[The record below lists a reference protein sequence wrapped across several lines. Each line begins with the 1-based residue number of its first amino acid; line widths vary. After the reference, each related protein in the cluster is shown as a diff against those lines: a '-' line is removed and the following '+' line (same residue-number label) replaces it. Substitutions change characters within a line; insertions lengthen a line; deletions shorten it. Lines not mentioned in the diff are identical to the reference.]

1 MEKRG
6 KTERT
11 EKRPTERAEERTATR
26 TSSRWVD
33 LTRPLCEGI
42 PVYPGDPL
50 FQARPFAEHAT
61 DGFRG
66 TRWAFG
72 SHIGTHL
79 DAPFHYFVDGE
90 TLDSFSVDFFV
101 GDAAVLDLRSTVGV
115 DSARFAAPRSVGRP
129 VLIEP
134 SDLEPFEPIFD
145 AVPFVFL
152 RVGWAERFGCADFY
166 NAFPSLTPETADWLA
181 DFPKLRILGLE
192 TPSLVAFPT
201 DDSDVANV
209 SPSTP
214 NVSAADRVRPFDPE
228 FLPDAFP
235 ASPSFSPSEPKFSAE
250 NGTDESSAADG
261 VADDAEPGAPL
272 DEAEF
277 CADAECH
284 RILLG
289 RRPPILLLEG
299 LVSLERLPAFAPPS
313 APGERVEFDA
323 AKAFE
328 TVVFPLLIER
338 SDGCPAR
345 VAARLRA
352 DAAESE
358 RQTVEN

>member
-6 KTERT
+6 KLERT
-11 EKRPTERAEERTATR
+11 EERTTARAKER
-26 TSSRWVD
+26 TSSVWVD
-33 LTRPLCEGI
+33 LTRPLREGI

-90 TLDSFSVDFFV
+90 TLDSFPVDFFV

-115 DSARFAAPRSVGRP
+115 DSERFAAPRRVGRP

-152 RVGWAERFGCADFY
+152 RVGWAERFGRSDFY

-201 DDSDVANV
+201 DDSDGSA
-209 SPSTP
+209 ST
-214 NVSAADRVRPFDPE
+214 SDASSADRIRSFDSE
-228 FLPDAFP
+228 FLPDAFL
-235 ASPSFSPSEPKFSAE
+235 ASPSFSPIETEFSAE
-250 NGTDESSAADG
+250 NGADETSGTSAAS
-261 VADDAEPGAPL
+261 DAELGAPL

-299 LVSLERLPAFAPPS
+299 LVSLERLPAFAPSS
-313 APGERVEFDA
+313 ASGERVEFDA

-328 TVVFPLLIER
+328 AVVFPLLIER

-352 DAAESE
+352 DGESNE
-358 RQTVEN
+358 R

>member
-1 MEKRG
+1 LGDSAERQGAAKMEK
-6 KTERT
+6 
-11 EKRPTERAEERTATR
+11 AERTA
-26 TSSRWVD
+26 SVWVD
-33 LTRPLCEGI
+33 LTRPLREGI

-50 FQARPFAEHAT
+50 FQARPFAEHTT

-72 SHIGTHL
+72 SHTGTHL

-90 TLDSFSVDFFV
+90 TLDSFPVDFFV

-115 DSARFAAPRSVGRP
+115 DSERFAAPRSVGRP

-152 RVGWAERFGCADFY
+152 RVGWAERFGRADFY
-166 NAFPSLTPETADWLA
+166 NAFPSLTPETADWLV

-201 DDSDVANV
+201 GDFN
-209 SPSTP
+209 
-214 NVSAADRVRPFDPE
+214 AADGADSIRSFDAE
-228 FLPDAFP
+228 FLPDAP
-235 ASPSFSPSEPKFSAE
+235 TSPLEPLE
-250 NGTDESSAADG
+250 PT
-261 VADDAEPGAPL
+261 VDAETGEPL

-299 LVSLERLPAFAPPS
+299 LVSLERLPAFAPPRE
-313 APGERVEFDA
+313 PGGRVGFDA

-345 VAARLRA
+345 VAARLRT
-352 DAAESE
+352 DGE
-358 RQTVEN
+358 R

>member
-6 KTERT
+6 KP
-11 EKRPTERAEERTATR
+11 EKTKKRAAERAEERTTAR

-33 LTRPLCEGI
+33 LTRPLREGI

-50 FQARPFAEHAT
+50 FQARPFAEHST

-72 SHIGTHL
+72 SHTGTHL

-90 TLDSFSVDFFV
+90 TLDSFPVDFFV

-152 RVGWAERFGCADFY
+152 RVGWAERFGRADFY

-192 TPSLVAFPT
+192 TPSLAAFPT
-201 DDSDVANV
+201 DGSDDP
-209 SPSTP
+209 PSTS
-214 NVSAADRVRPFDPE
+214 NASAADCVRSFDPE

-235 ASPSFSPSEPKFSAE
+235 ASPSSSPPEPKFSAE
-250 NGTDESSAADG
+250 NGADVSSV
-261 VADDAEPGAPL
+261 VADAEPGAPL

-299 LVSLERLPAFAPPS
+299 LVALERLPAFAPPS

-352 DAAESE
+352 EAAEPGAPVGE
-358 RQTVEN
+358 R

>member
-1 MEKRG
+1 M
-6 KTERT
+6 ERT
-11 EKRPTERAEERTATR
+11 ERPA
-26 TSSRWVD
+26 SRWID
-33 LTRPLCEGI
+33 LTRPLGEGI

-50 FQARPFAEHAT
+50 FQARPFAEHST

-72 SHIGTHL
+72 SHTGTHL

-90 TLDSFSVDFFV
+90 TLDSFPIDFFV

-115 DSARFAAPRSVGRP
+115 DSERFAAPRSVGRP

-134 SDLEPFEPIFD
+134 SDLEPFESIFD

-152 RVGWAERFGCADFY
+152 LVGWAERFGRADFY

-201 DDSDVANV
+201 GDFSE
-209 SPSTP
+209 
-214 NVSAADRVRPFDPE
+214 ADAVGPIRSFDAE

-235 ASPSFSPSEPKFSAE
+235 ASPPFSPPETQGSAE
-250 NGTDESSAADG
+250 SGADESSV
-261 VADDAEPGAPL
+261 VADAELGAPL

-299 LVSLERLPAFAPPS
+299 LVSLERLPSFAPPS
-313 APGERVEFDA
+313 EPGERVEFDA

-352 DAAESE
+352 DAADVE
-358 RQTVEN
+358 R

>member
-1 MEKRG
+1 MEKPE
-6 KTERT
+6 KTVGD
-11 EKRPTERAEERTATR
+11 
-26 TSSRWVD
+26 WVD
-33 LTRPLCEGI
+33 LTRPLREGI

-72 SHIGTHL
+72 SHTGTHL

-90 TLDSFSVDFFV
+90 TLDSFPVDFFV
-101 GDAAVLDLRSTVGV
+101 GETAVLDLRATVGV
-115 DSARFAAPRSVGRP
+115 DSERFAAPRSVGRP

-152 RVGWAERFGCADFY
+152 RVGWAERFGRADFY

-192 TPSLVAFPT
+192 APSLVAFPIGT
-201 DDSDVANV
+201 SEAVE
-209 SPSTP
+209 SGRS
-214 NVSAADRVRPFDPE
+214 FDAE
-228 FLPDAFP
+228 FLPNAPPLEPPFE
-235 ASPSFSPSEPKFSAE
+235 ASETLA
-250 NGTDESSAADG
+250 
-261 VADDAEPGAPL
+261 DAELGAPL

-289 RRPPILLLEG
+289 RRPPILPLEG
-299 LVSLERLPAFAPPS
+299 LVALERLPAFEPS
-313 APGERVEFDA
+313 SEPEKRVEFDA
-323 AKAFE
+323 AKTFE

-345 VAARLRA
+345 VAARLRPNA
-352 DAAESE
+352 TEGA
-358 RQTVEN
+358 R

>member
-1 MEKRG
+1 M
-6 KTERT
+6 
-11 EKRPTERAEERTATR
+11 A
-26 TSSRWVD
+26 RWID
-33 LTRPLCEGI
+33 LTRPLREGI

-66 TRWAFG
+66 TRWTFG
-72 SHIGTHL
+72 SHVGTHL

-90 TLDSFSVDFFV
+90 TLDSFPVDFFV

-115 DSARFAAPRSVGRP
+115 DSERFAAPRTVGRP
-129 VLIEP
+129 ASIAP

-152 RVGWAERFGCADFY
+152 RVGWAERFGRADFY

-201 DDSDVANV
+201 EGADVFPTSDDSDGA
-209 SPSTP
+209 
-214 NVSAADRVRPFDPE
+214 RVRSFDAE
-228 FLPDAFP
+228 FLPDAP
-235 ASPSFSPSEPKFSAE
+235 FSPTSETLETF
-250 NGTDESSAADG
+250 G
-261 VADDAEPGAPL
+261 DAEPGEPL

-289 RRPPILLLEG
+289 RRPPILILEG
-299 LVSLERLPAFAPPS
+299 LVALERLPAFVPPNGPD
-313 APGERVEFDA
+313 ARVEFDA

-345 VAARLRA
+345 VAARLR
-352 DAAESE
+352 ESATFDV
-358 RQTVEN
+358 R

>member
-1 MEKRG
+1 MEK
-6 KTERT
+6 
-11 EKRPTERAEERTATR
+11 AERTA
-26 TSSRWVD
+26 SVWVD
-33 LTRPLCEGI
+33 LTRPLREGI

-72 SHIGTHL
+72 SHTGTHL

-90 TLDSFSVDFFV
+90 TLDSFPVDFFV

-152 RVGWAERFGCADFY
+152 RVGWAERFGRADFY

-201 DDSDVANV
+201 DDSNGSASISD
-209 SPSTP
+209 
-214 NVSAADRVRPFDPE
+214 VSAVDRVRSFDPE
-228 FLPDAFP
+228 FLPDAFST
-235 ASPSFSPSEPKFSAE
+235 SPSFSPLETKISSE
-250 NGTDESSAADG
+250 NGTGESSVAAD
-261 VADDAEPGAPL
+261 AELGSPL

-313 APGERVEFDA
+313 ASGERVEFDA
-323 AKAFE
+323 AKTFE
-328 TVVFPLLIER
+328 TTVFPLLIER

-345 VAARLRA
+345 VAARLRT
-352 DAAESE
+352 DAADVE
-358 RQTVEN
+358 R

>member
-1 MEKRG
+1 M
-6 KTERT
+6 
-11 EKRPTERAEERTATR
+11 A
-26 TSSRWVD
+26 RWID
-33 LTRPLCEGI
+33 LTRPLREGI

-66 TRWAFG
+66 TRWTFG
-72 SHIGTHL
+72 SHVGTHL

-90 TLDSFSVDFFV
+90 TLDSFPVDFFV

-115 DSARFAAPRSVGRP
+115 DSERFAAPRTVGRP
-129 VLIEP
+129 ASIAP

-152 RVGWAERFGCADFY
+152 RVGWAERFGRADFY

-201 DDSDVANV
+201 EGADVFPMSDDSDGA
-209 SPSTP
+209 
-214 NVSAADRVRPFDPE
+214 RVRSFDAE
-228 FLPDAFP
+228 FLPDAP
-235 ASPSFSPSEPKFSAE
+235 FSPTSETLETF
-250 NGTDESSAADG
+250 G
-261 VADDAEPGAPL
+261 DAEPGEPL

-289 RRPPILLLEG
+289 RRPPILILEG
-299 LVSLERLPAFAPPS
+299 LVALERLPAFVPPNGPD
-313 APGERVEFDA
+313 ARVEFDA

-345 VAARLRA
+345 VAARLR
-352 DAAESE
+352 ESATFDV
-358 RQTVEN
+358 R

>member
-1 MEKRG
+1 MEK
-6 KTERT
+6 
-11 EKRPTERAEERTATR
+11 AERTA
-26 TSSRWVD
+26 SVWVD
-33 LTRPLCEGI
+33 LTRPLREGI

-50 FQARPFAEHAT
+50 FQARPFAEHTT

-72 SHIGTHL
+72 SHTGTHL

-90 TLDSFSVDFFV
+90 TLDSFPVDFFV
-101 GDAAVLDLRSTVGV
+101 GDAAILDLRSTVGV

-134 SDLEPFEPIFD
+134 SDLEPFESIFD

-152 RVGWAERFGCADFY
+152 RVGWAERFGRADFY
-166 NAFPSLTPETADWLA
+166 NAFPSLTPATADWLA

-201 DDSDVANV
+201 DDSSDFATLDG
-209 SPSTP
+209 SDS
-214 NVSAADRVRPFDPE
+214 DRLRSFDAE
-228 FLPDAFP
+228 FLPDAP
-235 ASPSFSPSEPKFSAE
+235 TSWGGVLSSAE
-250 NGTDESSAADG
+250 TPETFA
-261 VADDAEPGAPL
+261 DAEPGTPL

-299 LVSLERLPAFAPPS
+299 LVSLERLPSFAPPS
-313 APGERVEFDA
+313 APGERVGFDA
-323 AKAFE
+323 AKTFE

-352 DAAESE
+352 DAADGE
-358 RQTVEN
+358 R

>member
-1 MEKRG
+1 MG
-6 KTERT
+6 KLG
-11 EKRPTERAEERTATR
+11 KAERAETGTAER

-90 TLDSFSVDFFV
+90 TLDSFPVDFFV

-152 RVGWAERFGCADFY
+152 RVGWAERFGRADFY

-201 DDSDVANV
+201 DDSNET
-209 SPSTP
+209 PST
-214 NVSAADRVRPFDPE
+214 SGAFAADRVRSFDPE
-228 FLPDAFP
+228 FLPDGFP
-235 ASPSFSPSEPKFSAE
+235 ASPSFAPPEPKFSAE
-250 NGTDESSAADG
+250 NGADESSVGAD
-261 VADDAEPGAPL
+261 ADAEPGAPL

-313 APGERVEFDA
+313 EPGERVEFDA

-352 DAAESE
+352 GAEPDKS
-358 RQTVEN
+358 

>member
-1 MEKRG
+1 MEKL
-6 KTERT
+6 K
-11 EKRPTERAEERTATR
+11 RTA
-26 TSSRWVD
+26 SVWVD
-33 LTRPLCEGI
+33 LTRPLREGI

-72 SHIGTHL
+72 SHTGTHL

-115 DSARFAAPRSVGRP
+115 DSERFAAPRSVGRP

-134 SDLEPFEPIFD
+134 SDLEPFESIFD

-152 RVGWAERFGCADFY
+152 RVGWAERFGRADFY

-181 DFPKLRILGLE
+181 DFPKLRVLGLE

-201 DDSDVANV
+201 GESSDFASLDGSDSDR
-209 SPSTP
+209 SRS
-214 NVSAADRVRPFDPE
+214 FDAE
-228 FLPDAFP
+228 FLPDAP
-235 ASPSFSPSEPKFSAE
+235 PSWGAVVSSAE
-250 NGTDESSAADG
+250 TPETFA
-261 VADDAEPGAPL
+261 DAEFGAPL

-289 RRPPILLLEG
+289 RRPPVLLLEG
-299 LVSLERLPAFAPPS
+299 LVSLERLPAFEPPRE
-313 APGERVEFDA
+313 PRGRVEFDA
-323 AKAFE
+323 AKTFE
-328 TVVFPLLIER
+328 TTVFPLLIER

-345 VAARLRA
+345 VAARLRSNA
-352 DAAESE
+352 SDDE
-358 RQTVEN
+358 R

>member
-1 MEKRG
+1 MERIG
-6 KTERT
+6 EMERSVDGT
-11 EKRPTERAEERTATR
+11 AER

-33 LTRPLCEGI
+33 LTRPLREGI

-50 FQARPFAEHAT
+50 FQARPFAEHST

-72 SHIGTHL
+72 SHTGTHL

-90 TLDSFSVDFFV
+90 TLDSFPVDFFV

-115 DSARFAAPRSVGRP
+115 DSERFAAPRRVGRP
-129 VLIEP
+129 VLVEP
-134 SDLEPFEPIFD
+134 SDLEPFESIFD

-152 RVGWAERFGCADFY
+152 RVGWAERFGRADFY

-201 DDSDVANV
+201 DVSDDAPS
-209 SPSTP
+209 SPDD
-214 NVSAADRVRPFDPE
+214 SAADRVRSFDPE
-228 FLPDAFP
+228 FLPDALSSRTFET
-235 ASPSFSPSEPKFSAE
+235 PSV
-250 NGTDESSAADG
+250 AAA
-261 VADDAEPGAPL
+261 VDAEPGAPL

-299 LVSLERLPAFAPPS
+299 LVALERLPAFAPPTAS
-313 APGERVEFDA
+313 RERVEFDP

-352 DAAESE
+352 DGAN
-358 RQTVEN
+358 R

>member
-1 MEKRG
+1 MERRG

-11 EKRPTERAEERTATR
+11 EKRAAERAEERTAER

-33 LTRPLCEGI
+33 LTRPLREGI

-90 TLDSFSVDFFV
+90 TLDSFPVDFFV
-101 GDAAVLDLRSTVGV
+101 GAAAVLDLRSTVGV
-115 DSARFAAPRSVGRP
+115 DSARFAAPRRVGRP

-152 RVGWAERFGCADFY
+152 RVGWAERFGRADFY

-201 DDSDVANV
+201 DDSDVADV
-209 SPSTP
+209 SPSTSP
-214 NVSAADRVRPFDPE
+214 PSAADRVRSFDPE

-235 ASPSFSPSEPKFSAE
+235 TSPSFFPSEPKFSAE
-250 NGTDESSAADG
+250 NGADASSVGADAG
-261 VADDAEPGAPL
+261 PGAPL

-352 DAAESE
+352 GAEPDKS
-358 RQTVEN
+358 

>member
-1 MEKRG
+1 MEKS
-6 KTERT
+6 ERT
-11 EKRPTERAEERTATR
+11 P
-26 TSSRWVD
+26 SVWVD
-33 LTRPLCEGI
+33 LTRPLREGI

-90 TLDSFSVDFFV
+90 TLDSFPVDFFV

-129 VLIEP
+129 ASIEP

-152 RVGWAERFGCADFY
+152 RVGWAERFGRADFY

-201 DDSDVANV
+201 DDSNGANV
-209 SPSTP
+209 SPSISD
-214 NVSAADRVRPFDPE
+214 VSAADRVRSFDPE
-228 FLPDAFP
+228 FLPDAF
-235 ASPSFSPSEPKFSAE
+235 SAE
-250 NGTDESSAADG
+250 PLETPIVSANA
-261 VADDAEPGAPL
+261 DAEPGAPL

-299 LVSLERLPAFAPPS
+299 LVSLERLPSFAPPNE
-313 APGERVEFDA
+313 PGERVEFDA

-352 DAAESE
+352 NAAETGESGGE
-358 RQTVEN
+358 R

>member
-1 MEKRG
+1 M
-6 KTERT
+6 ERT
-11 EKRPTERAEERTATR
+11 ERPA
-26 TSSRWVD
+26 SRWID
-33 LTRPLCEGI
+33 LTRPLGEGI

-50 FQARPFAEHAT
+50 FQARPFAEHTT

-72 SHIGTHL
+72 SHTGTHL

-90 TLDSFSVDFFV
+90 TLDSFPVDFFV

-115 DSARFAAPRSVGRP
+115 DSERFAAPRRVGRP

-152 RVGWAERFGCADFY
+152 RVGWAERFGRADFY

-201 DDSDVANV
+201 DVSTVADG
-209 SPSTP
+209 SPSP
-214 NVSAADRVRPFDPE
+214 SDASVADRIRSFDPE
-228 FLPDAFP
+228 FLPDAL
-235 ASPSFSPSEPKFSAE
+235 SQEPLETPCFSA
-250 NGTDESSAADG
+250 SA
-261 VADDAEPGAPL
+261 DAEPGAPL

-289 RRPPILLLEG
+289 RRPPVLLLEG
-299 LVSLERLPAFAPPS
+299 LVSLERLPSFAPPS
-313 APGERVEFDA
+313 APEERVEFDA

-345 VAARLRA
+345 VAARLRT
-352 DAAESE
+352 DAAETGEPGDE
-358 RQTVEN
+358 R

>member
-1 MEKRG
+1 MG
-6 KTERT
+6 KLG
-11 EKRPTERAEERTATR
+11 KAERAETGTAER

-72 SHIGTHL
+72 SHTGTHL

-90 TLDSFSVDFFV
+90 TLDSFPVDFFV

-152 RVGWAERFGCADFY
+152 RVGWAERFGRVDFY

-201 DDSDVANV
+201 DDSNGSASISDA
-209 SPSTP
+209 
-214 NVSAADRVRPFDPE
+214 SAADRVRSFDPE

-235 ASPSFSPSEPKFSAE
+235 ASPSFSPQEPQFSAE
-250 NGTDESSAADG
+250 NGADASSVAA
-261 VADDAEPGAPL
+261 DAEPGAPL

-299 LVSLERLPAFAPPS
+299 LVALERLPAFAPPS
-313 APGERVEFDA
+313 EPGERVEFDA

-345 VAARLRA
+345 VAARLRTG
-352 DAAESE
+352 AEPDKS
-358 RQTVEN
+358 

>member
-1 MEKRG
+1 M
-6 KTERT
+6 
-11 EKRPTERAEERTATR
+11 A
-26 TSSRWVD
+26 RWID
-33 LTRPLCEGI
+33 LTRPLREGV

-66 TRWAFG
+66 TRWTFG
-72 SHIGTHL
+72 SHVGTHL

-90 TLDSFSVDFFV
+90 TLDSFPVDFFV
-101 GDAAVLDLRSTVGV
+101 GDAAILDLRSTVGV
-115 DSARFAAPRSVGRP
+115 DSERFATPRTVGRP
-129 VLIEP
+129 ASIAP
-134 SDLEPFEPIFD
+134 ADLESFEPIFD

-152 RVGWAERFGCADFY
+152 RVGWAERFGRADFY

-201 DDSDVANV
+201 EGADVFPTPDDSDGA
-209 SPSTP
+209 
-214 NVSAADRVRPFDPE
+214 RVRSFDAE
-228 FLPDAFP
+228 FLPDA
-235 ASPSFSPSEPKFSAE
+235 AFSPTSETLETF
-250 NGTDESSAADG
+250 G
-261 VADDAEPGAPL
+261 DAEPGEPL

-289 RRPPILLLEG
+289 RRPPILILEG
-299 LVSLERLPAFAPPS
+299 LVALERLPAFVPPNG
-313 APGERVEFDA
+313 PGARVEFDA
-323 AKAFE
+323 AKTFE

-345 VAARLRA
+345 VAARLR
-352 DAAESE
+352 ESATFDE
-358 RQTVEN
+358 R

>member
-6 KTERT
+6 ESERT
-11 EKRPTERAEERTATR
+11 KKRTTARAEERA
-26 TSSRWVD
+26 SSVWVD
-33 LTRPLCEGI
+33 LTRPLREGI

-72 SHIGTHL
+72 SHTGTHL

-152 RVGWAERFGCADFY
+152 RVGWAERFGRADFY

-201 DDSDVANV
+201 DGSNVSDV
-209 SPSTP
+209 SPST
-214 NVSAADRVRPFDPE
+214 SDAFAADRLRSFDPE
-228 FLPDAFP
+228 FLPDAFS
-235 ASPSFSPSEPKFSAE
+235 ASPSFAPQETKISAE
-250 NGTDESSAADG
+250 NGTGESSV
-261 VADDAEPGAPL
+261 VADAELSAPL

-299 LVSLERLPAFAPPS
+299 LVALERLPAFAPPS

-323 AKAFE
+323 AKTFE
-328 TVVFPLLIER
+328 TTVFPLLIER

-352 DAAESE
+352 GAEPDKS
-358 RQTVEN
+358 

>member
-6 KTERT
+6 KPERT
-11 EKRPTERAEERTATR
+11 EKRTTEGPEERAAARAA
-26 TSSRWVD
+26 SVWVD
-33 LTRPLCEGI
+33 LTRPLREGI

-90 TLDSFSVDFFV
+90 TLDSFPVDFFV

-115 DSARFAAPRSVGRP
+115 DSARFAEPRSVGRP
-129 VLIEP
+129 TLIEP

-152 RVGWAERFGCADFY
+152 RVGWAERFGRADFY

-201 DDSDVANV
+201 DDSDG
-209 SPSTP
+209 SPSP
-214 NVSAADRVRPFDPE
+214 SDASAADRVRSFDPE
-228 FLPDAFP
+228 FLPDGFP
-235 ASPSFSPSEPKFSAE
+235 PSPSFSPLERKNPAE
-250 NGTDESSAADG
+250 NEADESCDGAD
-261 VADDAEPGAPL
+261 ADPGAPL

-313 APGERVEFDA
+313 APGGRVELDA
-323 AKAFE
+323 AKTFE

-352 DAAESE
+352 EAEQNE
-358 RQTVEN
+358 R

>member
-1 MEKRG
+1 MEKS
-6 KTERT
+6 ERT
-11 EKRPTERAEERTATR
+11 P
-26 TSSRWVD
+26 SVWVD
-33 LTRPLCEGI
+33 LTRPLREGI

-72 SHIGTHL
+72 SHTGTHL

-90 TLDSFSVDFFV
+90 TLDSFPVDFFV

-115 DSARFAAPRSVGRP
+115 DSARFAAPRRVGRP
-129 VLIEP
+129 ASIEP

-152 RVGWAERFGCADFY
+152 RVGWAERFGRADFY

-181 DFPKLRILGLE
+181 DFLKLRILGLE

-201 DDSDVANV
+201 DDSTVANV
-209 SPSTP
+209 SPSTSD
-214 NVSAADRVRPFDPE
+214 VSAADRVRSFDPE

-235 ASPSFSPSEPKFSAE
+235 TSPPFSPPEPKFSAE
-250 NGTDESSAADG
+250 NEANAES
-261 VADDAEPGAPL
+261 GAPL

-313 APGERVEFDA
+313 ELGKRVEFDA

-352 DAAESE
+352 NAAETGESGGE
-358 RQTVEN
+358 R

>member
-1 MEKRG
+1 MEKTG
-6 KTERT
+6 KTERPAAQNG
-11 EKRPTERAEERTATR
+11 E
-26 TSSRWVD
+26 RWVD
-33 LTRPLCEGI
+33 LTRPLREGI

-50 FQARPFAEHAT
+50 FQARPFAEHST

-72 SHIGTHL
+72 SHTGTHL

-90 TLDSFSVDFFV
+90 TLDSFPIDFFV

-115 DSARFAAPRSVGRP
+115 DSERFAAPRSVGRP
-129 VLIEP
+129 VVIEP

-152 RVGWAERFGCADFY
+152 CVGWAERFGRVDFY

-201 DDSDVANV
+201 GESSDFASLDGSDSDR
-209 SPSTP
+209 SRS
-214 NVSAADRVRPFDPE
+214 FDAE
-228 FLPDAFP
+228 FWPDAFS
-235 ASPSFSPSEPKFSAE
+235 ASPSFSPPETQGSAE
-250 NGTDESSAADG
+250 NGADEASGG
-261 VADDAEPGAPL
+261 VDAEPGAPL
-272 DEAEF
+272 DVTEF

-299 LVSLERLPAFAPPS
+299 LVSLERLPAFEPPS
-313 APGERVEFDA
+313 ASGERVEFDA
-323 AKAFE
+323 AKTFE
-328 TVVFPLLIER
+328 TIVFPLLIER

-345 VAARLRA
+345 VAARLRTNAA
-352 DAAESE
+352 DVE
-358 RQTVEN
+358 R

>member
-1 MEKRG
+1 MEKA
-6 KTERT
+6 EART
-11 EKRPTERAEERTATR
+11 PVRTP
-26 TSSRWVD
+26 SRWVD
-33 LTRPLCEGI
+33 LTCPLREGI

-50 FQARPFAEHAT
+50 FQARPFAEHST

-72 SHIGTHL
+72 SHTGTHL

-90 TLDSFSVDFFV
+90 TLDSFPVDFFV

-152 RVGWAERFGCADFY
+152 RVGWAERFGRADFY

-201 DDSDVANV
+201 DGSTGADV
-209 SPSTP
+209 SPSASDAS
-214 NVSAADRVRPFDPE
+214 VAERVRSFDPE

-235 ASPSFSPSEPKFSAE
+235 TEPPFFPLETKFPAE
-250 NGTDESSAADG
+250 KETGESCAA
-261 VADDAEPGAPL
+261 ADDAPDAPL

-299 LVSLERLPAFAPPS
+299 LVSLERLPAFSPPS
-313 APGERVEFDA
+313 EPGARVEFDA
-323 AKAFE
+323 AKTFE

-345 VAARLRA
+345 VAARLRT
-352 DAAESE
+352 DAAANVEPSGE
-358 RQTVEN
+358 R

>member
-11 EKRPTERAEERTATR
+11 ERTAERAETGATERTSR
-26 TSSRWVD
+26 RWVD
-33 LTRPLCEGI
+33 LTRPLREGI

-72 SHIGTHL
+72 SHTGTHL

-90 TLDSFSVDFFV
+90 TLDSFPVDFFV

-115 DSARFAAPRSVGRP
+115 DSERFAAPRSVGRP

-152 RVGWAERFGCADFY
+152 RVGWAERFGRADFY

-201 DDSDVANV
+201 DASNVADV
-209 SPSTP
+209 SPSTSDA
-214 NVSAADRVRPFDPE
+214 SAVDRVRSFDPE

-235 ASPSFSPSEPKFSAE
+235 TSPSFFPPEPKFSAE
-250 NGTDESSAADG
+250 NEAN
-261 VADDAEPGAPL
+261 AEAGAPL

-313 APGERVEFDA
+313 APEERVEFDA

-352 DAAESE
+352 GAES
-358 RQTVEN
+358 NKN

>member
-1 MEKRG
+1 MEKTG
-6 KTERT
+6 KLEQTAERT
-11 EKRPTERAEERTATR
+11 DE
-26 TSSRWVD
+26 RWVD
-33 LTRPLCEGI
+33 LTRPLREGI

-50 FQARPFAEHAT
+50 FQARPFAEHTT

-72 SHIGTHL
+72 SHTGTHL

-90 TLDSFSVDFFV
+90 TLDSFPVDFFV

-115 DSARFAAPRSVGRP
+115 DSERFAAPRSVGRP
-129 VLIEP
+129 VVIEP

-152 RVGWAERFGCADFY
+152 RVGWAERFGRPDFY

-201 DDSDVANV
+201 GESSDCAALDGSDSDRLR
-209 SPSTP
+209 S
-214 NVSAADRVRPFDPE
+214 FDAE
-228 FLPDAFP
+228 FLPDAP
-235 ASPSFSPSEPKFSAE
+235 TSWSGVLSSAE
-250 NGTDESSAADG
+250 TPETFA
-261 VADDAEPGAPL
+261 DAELETPL

-299 LVSLERLPAFAPPS
+299 LVSLERLPSFSAPRE
-313 APGERVEFDA
+313 PGERVEFDA

-345 VAARLRA
+345 VAARLRT
-352 DAAESE
+352 DGE
-358 RQTVEN
+358 R

>member
-1 MEKRG
+1 MEKTG
-6 KTERT
+6 KPEQTAART
-11 EKRPTERAEERTATR
+11 DE
-26 TSSRWVD
+26 RWVD
-33 LTRPLCEGI
+33 LTRPLREGM

-90 TLDSFSVDFFV
+90 TLDSFPVDFFV

-115 DSARFAAPRSVGRP
+115 DSERFAAPRRVGRP
-129 VLIEP
+129 ASIEP
-134 SDLEPFEPIFD
+134 SDLESFEPIFD

-152 RVGWAERFGCADFY
+152 RVGWAERFGRADFY

-201 DDSDVANV
+201 DGSTGADVSS
-209 SPSTP
+209 SPSD
-214 NVSAADRVRPFDPE
+214 VSAADRIRSFDPE
-228 FLPDAFP
+228 FLPDAL
-235 ASPSFSPSEPKFSAE
+235 SAE
-250 NGTDESSAADG
+250 PPETPIVSANA
-261 VADDAEPGAPL
+261 DAEPGAPL

-299 LVSLERLPAFAPPS
+299 LVSLERLPSFAPPS
-313 APGERVEFDA
+313 EPEKRVEFDA

-352 DAAESE
+352 EAAETGE
-358 RQTVEN
+358 R

>member
-1 MEKRG
+1 MEK
-6 KTERT
+6 
-11 EKRPTERAEERTATR
+11 AEERTSER
-26 TSSRWVD
+26 TSSRWID

-50 FQARPFAEHAT
+50 FQARPFAEHTT

-72 SHIGTHL
+72 SHTGTHL

-115 DSARFAAPRSVGRP
+115 GSERFAAPRRVGRP

-152 RVGWAERFGCADFY
+152 RVGWAERFGRADFY

-201 DDSDVANV
+201 DGLNVADVS
-209 SPSTP
+209 SPTSAA
-214 NVSAADRVRPFDPE
+214 SAADRLRSFDPE

-235 ASPSFSPSEPKFSAE
+235 TEPPSSSLETKFSEE
-250 NGTDESSAADG
+250 NGTDGAVAAD
-261 VADDAEPGAPL
+261 ADAEPGAPL
-272 DEAEF
+272 ADAEF

-313 APGERVEFDA
+313 EPGERVDFDA
-323 AKAFE
+323 AKTFE

-345 VAARLRA
+345 VATRLRSV
-352 DAAESE
+352 AAPGAQ
-358 RQTVEN
+358 R

>member
-1 MEKRG
+1 M
-6 KTERT
+6 ERT
-11 EKRPTERAEERTATR
+11 ERPA
-26 TSSRWVD
+26 SRWID
-33 LTRPLCEGI
+33 LTRPLGEGI

-50 FQARPFAEHAT
+50 FQARPFAEHTT

-72 SHIGTHL
+72 SHTGTHL

-90 TLDSFSVDFFV
+90 TLDSFPVDFFV

-115 DSARFAAPRSVGRP
+115 DSERFAAPRSVGRP

-134 SDLEPFEPIFD
+134 SDLEPFESIFD

-152 RVGWAERFGCADFY
+152 LVGWAERFGRADFY

-201 DDSDVANV
+201 D
-209 SPSTP
+209 
-214 NVSAADRVRPFDPE
+214 VSASPQNADADRVRSFDPE
-228 FLPDAFP
+228 FLPDAP
-235 ASPSFSPSEPKFSAE
+235 PLETPPEALEPFVDAA
-250 NGTDESSAADG
+250 NGT
-261 VADDAEPGAPL
+261 PL

-299 LVSLERLPAFAPPS
+299 LVSLERLPSFAPPS
-313 APGERVEFDA
+313 AAGVRVEFDA
-323 AKAFE
+323 AKSFE

-352 DAAESE
+352 DAAETGEPSGK
-358 RQTVEN
+358 R